1 LAQTAHASR
10 GGGGGGGAAA
20 ALSNFDVG
28 LLSNGNDDGWVVLQ
42 PGLHPVFAL
51 STLRGVRAV
60 VVHVTRREAVIGLLP
75 LGSPSSSSPADAGS
89 GNTHHAVHAN
99 VHKVRVEAGYSPSQ
113 PLGHSLPRLARALDS
128 QGPSRPRD
136 PSSNSDR
143 TGGSFAQKKRREVGE
158 MVLLPSD
165 DSFWSRLKPSVQRAG
180 LETDSLAADVIRS
193 SDVWERA
200 SDIPRDALQRELNQE
215 LNSVGLECTD
225 LRITT
230 PAAYVHRSSSSSQ
243 GKHVCAYWHLALA
256 LSWQH
261 AGISFEAALGLTWQR
276 RGGHSAHGVK
286 LLHPLPPAAATAS
299 LPSALS
305 HFAQAQPHCS
315 LPLSSGQDTTS
326 CASVSLPHIVPT
338 SPIRFSD
345 SGTTSHIYPLSSL

>member
-1 LAQTAHASR
+1 MRLRFLAGAGASAAVVVGACANKAVFRVHDGEVGIARWDGKSSAQTAHASR
-10 GGGGGGGAAA
+10 GGGGGGGGA

-28 LLSNGNDDGWVVLQ
+28 LLDNGSDDGWVVLQ
-42 PGLHPVFAL
+42 PGLHPAFAL
-51 STLRGVRAV
+51 STLQGVRAV

-75 LGSPSSSSPADAGS
+75 LGSPADASS

-99 VHKVRVEAGYSPSQ
+99 VHKVRVEAGYRPSQ

-136 PSSNSDR
+136 ASNTDR
-143 TGGSFAQKKRREVGE
+143 TGGPFAQKKRREDDE

-180 LETDSLAADVIRS
+180 LETDGLAADVIRS

-243 GKHVCAYWHLALA
+243 GKHFCAYWHLALA

-261 AGISFEAALGLTWQR
+261 AGIPFDDSWPDL
-276 RGGHSAHGVK
+276 
-286 LLHPLPPAAATAS
+286 AT
-299 LPSALS
+299 P
-305 HFAQAQPHCS
+305 
-315 LPLSSGQDTTS
+315 
-326 CASVSLPHIVPT
+326 
-338 SPIRFSD
+338 
-345 SGTTSHIYPLSSL
+345 